1 MSGALYQKTIYGG
14 LGWPENIGNSDHSSV
29 IRDQLRVV
37 AGSFFISDLTQKQ
50 PVFDPKDKK
59 KVLGNFKVEAS
70 FVSALV
76 MRAFDINASSGDTCR
91 ILSSVKRN
99 EGK

>member
-1 MSGALYQKTIYGG
+1 M
-14 LGWPENIGNSDHSSV
+14 
-29 IRDQLRVV
+29 V

-50 PVFDPKDKK
+50 TVFDPKDKK

-76 MRAFDINASSGDTCR
+76 MRAFDINASGGDTST
-91 ILSSVKRN
+91 ILSSAKRN
-99 EGK
+99 EEK

>member
-1 MSGALYQKTIYGG
+1 MSGALYQKTIYGD
-14 LGWPENIGNSDHSSV
+14 LGRPENIGNSDHSSV

-70 FVSALV
+70 LVSALV
-76 MRAFDINASSGDTCR
+76 MRAFDINASGGDTST
-91 ILSSVKRN
+91 ILSSAKRN
-99 EGK
+99 EEK

>member
-1 MSGALYQKTIYGG
+1 MGIWDGRKISET
-14 LGWPENIGNSDHSSV
+14 PHSSA

-37 AGSFFISDLTQKQ
+37 SGSFFISDLTQKQ

-76 MRAFDINASSGDTCR
+76 MRASDINASSGDICR
-91 ILSSVKRN
+91 ILSSAKRN
-99 EGK
+99 

>member
-1 MSGALYQKTIYGG
+1 M
-14 LGWPENIGNSDHSSV
+14 
-29 IRDQLRVV
+29 V

-50 PVFDPKDKK
+50 PVFDPKDKI

-76 MRAFDINASSGDTCR
+76 MRASDINASSGDICR
-91 ILSSVKRN
+91 ILSSAKRN
-99 EGK
+99 